1 MRWDMDA
8 TGEAN
13 VQKDSK
19 EDTMKIPLMRRKHYV
34 AKMGAT
40 DGVTRPG
47 EHARQQVLQRHLEVP
62 ERGHWGLDTWE
73 EHIRQQ
79 ALQRHLDTEESAE
92 AEKLAESVEETLFEQ
107 ESKADEDKTQN
118 QQASSVGGFPQTPGG
133 GGDQQQAKP
142 QPGVQLYPGKLS
154 DGGGMLKEL
163 LSLTGHSS
171 SDGSSCQLPNG
182 ASWCT
187 VKPATGRNFEMAVYS
202 GHKDIVSDSICANGQ
217 WEVSDVSYLGT
228 PGTAL
233 DIGANL
239 GFYSFLLAD
248 AGWQVESVEALPK
261 NQELIKATACR
272 NPHLAEKITLHSTG
286 LVLQTINVSLYL
298 AWTM

>member
-19 EDTMKIPLMRRKHYV
+19 EDTMTKPLMRRKHYV

-40 DGVTRPG
+40 DGVTLQKM
-47 EHARQQVLQRHLEVP
+47 EHARQQVLQVP

-107 ESKADEDKTQN
+107 ENKADEEKTQN

-133 GGDQQQAKP
+133 GGDQQ
-142 QPGVQLYPGKLS
+142 
-154 DGGGMLKEL
+154 
-163 LSLTGHSS
+163 
-171 SDGSSCQLPNG
+171 
-182 ASWCT
+182 
-187 VKPATGRNFEMAVYS
+187 
-202 GHKDIVSDSICANGQ
+202 
-217 WEVSDVSYLGT
+217 
-228 PGTAL
+228 
-233 DIGANL
+233 
-239 GFYSFLLAD
+239 
-248 AGWQVESVEALPK
+248 
-261 NQELIKATACR
+261 
-272 NPHLAEKITLHSTG
+272 
-286 LVLQTINVSLYL
+286 
-298 AWTM
+298 